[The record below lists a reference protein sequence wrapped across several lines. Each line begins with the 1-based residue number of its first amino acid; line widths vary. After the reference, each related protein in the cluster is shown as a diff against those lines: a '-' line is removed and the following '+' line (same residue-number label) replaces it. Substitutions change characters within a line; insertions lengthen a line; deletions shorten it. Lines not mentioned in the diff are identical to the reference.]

1 MSGTEEPTPVG
12 TGPALVPVAEAAR
25 HFGITER
32 AVRKRIVAGTLHGV
46 MIDRAWH
53 MSSTGPSG
61 EPEQGRSS
69 AGSRNRNSSG
79 PVPLA
84 PVPVQTQMNVLMQEW
99 IAPLAARIEALAGE
113 NGELRADR
121 RHEQERREAIERERD
136 ELRARL
142 AAAEDRNS
150 CLCKALPSLLGAYNA
165 NRRYSRSSGGPGG
178 CGSSAGGSNATSG
191 S

>member
-1 MSGTEEPTPVG
+1 VG
-12 TGPALVPVAEAAR
+12 TGPGLVPVAEAAR

-53 MSSTGPSG
+53 VSITEPSE

-69 AGSRNRNSSG
+69 GGSRNRNSSG

-84 PVPVQTQMNVLMQEW
+84 PVPVQTQMHVLMQEW

-113 NGELRADR
+113 NGELRADL
-121 RHEQERREAIERERD
+121 RHEQERREVIERERD

-142 AAAEDRNS
+142 AATEDNPPMQS
-150 CLCKALPSLLGAYNA
+150 APVAPVPSQREPEVFPKQRWPWWMRIL
-165 NRRYSRSSGGPGG
+165 
-178 CGSSAGGSNATSG
+178 AGR
-191 S
+191 

>member
-1 MSGTEEPTPVG
+1 MSGTEEPTPAE
-12 TGPALVPVAEAAR
+12 TGLGLVPVAEAAR

-53 MSSTGPSG
+53 VSITEPPE

-69 AGSRNRNSSG
+69 VGSRNRNSPG

-84 PVPVQTQMNVLMQEW
+84 PVPVQTQMNALMQEW
-99 IAPLAARIEALAGE
+99 IAPLAARIETLAGE
-113 NGELRADR
+113 NGALRADL

-142 AAAEDRNS
+142 VAAEDNPPIQNTPVVPGGVQRDS
-150 CLCKALPSLLGAYNA
+150 AASWRARLRRWLGAK
-165 NRRYSRSSGGPGG
+165 SQ
-178 CGSSAGGSNATSG
+178 
-191 S
+191 